1 MIYLSWDIGIKNLS
15 YCLIEK
21 TEKDFK
27 ILNWEIINLT
37 EKTEPIPLCVEL
49 KKDKKTCG
57 KKSVYYNFDTK
68 TFCCKTH
75 SKNFKNKNNLVDVK
89 NPKCIYCDKKKNEPC
104 NKKFYYIDNNN
115 RFIGYCSK
123 HFKEMKLS
131 EEKFS
136 KVAKKK
142 DQQND
147 FERVSE
153 TLIKELDNR
162 PFLLNANTIT
172 IENQPAFKNPKMKSI
187 QMIVYTYFMI
197 RGKIDTNRI
206 NRILFLSA
214 NNKLKVDLCMEKGE
228 KNLAIENKKNIES
241 GLKVKDKYKRNKE
254 LAKLFC
260 EELLIFFEK
269 KEEWLEIFKNHKKRD
284 DLADT
289 FLMNIY
295 QFQID
300 NK

>member
-15 YCLIEK
+15 YCLIDK
-21 TEKDFK
+21 TVNNFK
-27 ILNWEIINLT
+27 ILNWEIINLS
-37 EKTEPIPLCVEL
+37 EKTEPIPICQEF
-49 KKDKKTCG
+49 KKDKKKCA
-57 KKSVYYNFDTK
+57 KKSTYYNFDTN
-68 TFCCKTH
+68 TYCCKTH
-75 SKNFKNKNNLVDVK
+75 SKNFKNNLVEIK

-104 NKKFYYIDNNN
+104 NKKFYYVDNSN

-123 HFKEMKLS
+123 HFKELKLS

-142 DQQND
+142 DKQNE
-147 FERVSE
+147 FERVTES
-153 TLIKELDNR
+153 LIRELDNR
-162 PFLLNANTIT
+162 PFLLDADTIT

-187 QMIVYTYFMI
+187 QIIVYTYFMI
-197 RGKIDTNRI
+197 RGKVDTNKV

-214 NNKLKVDLCMEKGE
+214 NNKLKVDLCLVEDEKD
-228 KNLAIENKKNIES
+228 LANENKKNIES
-241 GLKVKDKYKRNKE
+241 ELKVKDKYKRNKE
-254 LAKLFC
+254 LAKIFC
-260 EELLIFFEK
+260 EELLNYFEK

-300 NK
+300 NI